1 MFGFKNNATELIN
14 LQNELKRL
22 RRQKKGLKNEIKIV
36 KQKIEKLG
44 GTVDDEYDD

>member
-22 RRQKKGLKNEIKIV
+22 RRKKEDLKNEIRIV
-36 KQKIEKLG
+36 KQKIENLG
-44 GTVDDEYDD
+44 GPVHHEYDE